1 RTQTTDLTGNVTARL
16 FFPFPDFFDELFTA
30 QVMTANAFC
39 TKLTFYHHLGGNTGM
54 VSTRLPKRIFTRH
67 TVKTRQGIHDGI
79 VKTMTH
85 VQATSDV
92 WWRNHDT
99 ERFAF
104 FRRLKV
110 TTLFPS
116 LVPFFLDLGRIVG
129 CRDILR

>member
-1 RTQTTDLTGNVTARL
+1 
-16 FFPFPDFFDELFTA
+16 
-30 QVMTANAFC
+30 MTADILRAQ
-39 TKLTFYHHLGGNTGM
+39 LTLYHHLCGNTCV

-67 TVKTRQGIHDGI
+67 TVETRQGIHDGI
-79 VKTMTH
+79 VETMTH